1 MPLDLE
7 EQEQVANLK
16 AWWDSM
22 GRWLA
27 LGLVIVLVGYGAYR
41 IYGNYQDNKSAQ
53 AEEVYETLMAATL
66 NKDLPKAQ
74 KIAEDLEARFPS
86 TSYASMA
93 GLVAANLAYLV
104 NDNASAMKQLRW
116 VEDNSK
122 NAGLKNIARDRL
134 IAMLLDVGDAPS
146 LADADNLL
154 KKSVAPGF
162 EALFLERRGDWYL
175 VQNKKSEA
183 LTAYKEA
190 WAASSKAKAEL
201 SGQKELDPAM
211 RDFERRNPDEA
222 QKLLKLK
229 IDSLGG
235 F

>member
-27 LGLVIVLVGYGAYR
+27 LGLVIVLVAYAGYSVYA
-41 IYGNYQDNKSAQ
+41 NYQDKKSAQ
-53 AEEVYETLMAATL
+53 AEEVYETLMAAVL
-66 NKDLPKAQ
+66 NKDVPKAQ
-74 KIAEDLEARFPS
+74 KITEDIQNRFSS

-93 GLVAANLAYLV
+93 GLLSANLAYLI
-104 NDNASAMKQLRW
+104 NDNSAAMKQLRW

-122 NAGLKNIARDRL
+122 NAGLGSIARDRL
-134 IAMLLDVGDAPS
+134 IALLLDIGDEKS
-146 LADADNLL
+146 LAEVDSLL

-183 LTAYKEA
+183 LASYKDA
-190 WAASSKAKAEL
+190 WNVTSKAKAEL
-201 SGQKELDPAM
+201 NGQKELDPTM
-211 RDFERRNPDEA
+211 RDFEKRNPDEA

>member
-41 IYGNYQDNKSAQ
+41 IYCNYQDNKSAQ

-74 KIAEDLEARFPS
+74 KIAEDLESRFPS

-134 IAMLLDVGDAPS
+134 VAMLLDVGDAPS
-146 LADADNLL
+146 LADADTLL

>member
-41 IYGNYQDNKSAQ
+41 IYCNYQDNKSAQ
-53 AEEVYETLMAATL
+53 AEEVYETLMTATL

-74 KIAEDLEARFPS
+74 KIAEDLESRFPS

-134 IAMLLDVGDAPS
+134 VAMLLDVGDAPS
-146 LADADNLL
+146 LADADTLL

>member
-27 LGLVIVLVGYGAYR
+27 LGLVIVLVCYGAYR
-41 IYGNYQDNKSAQ
+41 IYDNYQDKKSAQ

-74 KIAEDLEARFPS
+74 KIAEDIEARFPS

-104 NDNASAMKQLRW
+104 NDNVSAMKQLRW

-146 LADADNLL
+146 LADADVLL

-183 LTAYKEA
+183 LTSYKEA
-190 WAASSKAKAEL
+190 WAATLKAKAEL
-201 SGQKELDPAM
+201 TGQKELDPAM
-211 RDFERRNPDEA
+211 REFEKRNPDDA